1 MEHTTKLFFLGTAA
15 ADFSPRLKTDCA
27 DRFDKDA
34 RRASCMMIGQ
44 TYMVDC
50 GLYAMES
57 LRIAGK
63 DISKITD
70 IFITHTHA
78 DHFVADHVAQIAA
91 GKEDILRKF
100 CLTSVLDL
108 SDKQGSI

>member
-34 RRASCMMIGQ
+34 RRASCMLIGEN
-44 TYMVDC
+44 YMVDC

-57 LRIAGK
+57 LRIAGT

-70 IFITHTHA
+70 IFVTHLITNQITNFFGKKHTQKNQEQ
-78 DHFVADHVAQIAA
+78 FLI
-91 GKEDILRKF
+91 E
-100 CLTSVLDL
+100 
-108 SDKQGSI
+108 